1 VMPKREGLDFIMRGH
16 AISAEEAART
26 GLINRTVPADQLDAN
41 VDALAKEL
49 ASLAPN
55 TMKMGLSGYLQ
66 QEDQDFDTALDFL
79 RTQIAEVLKSA
90 DAKEG
95 ISAFLEKREPKWDE

>member
-1 VMPKREGLDFIMRGH
+1 
-16 AISAEEAART
+16 
-26 GLINRTVPADQLDAN
+26 
-41 VDALAKEL
+41 
-49 ASLAPN
+49 
-55 TMKMGLSGYLQ
+55 MGLSGYLQ

>member
-1 VMPKREGLDFIMRGH
+1 M
-16 AISAEEAART
+16 
-26 GLINRTVPADQLDAN
+26 PADQLDAN